1 MKNCTIIEIPLQK
14 TVKTPFPSEFFSQ
27 FKVELKAL
35 LTRNRV
41 KYVNQFRIQYLLEI
55 ACNLHKVYGI
65 SQLIEYV
72 IW

>member
-1 MKNCTIIEIPLQK
+1 M
-14 TVKTPFPSEFFSQ
+14 
-27 FKVELKAL
+27 ELKAL

-41 KYVNQFRIQYLLEI
+41 KYVNQFHIQYLLEI

-65 SQLIEYV
+65 SQLIEYI